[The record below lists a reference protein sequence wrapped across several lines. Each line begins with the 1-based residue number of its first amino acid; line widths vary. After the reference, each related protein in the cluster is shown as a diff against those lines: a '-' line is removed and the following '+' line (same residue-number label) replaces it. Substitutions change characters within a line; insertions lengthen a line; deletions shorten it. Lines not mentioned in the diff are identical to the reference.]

1 MYALPLAVFSM
12 FHFTS
17 GAAMSGMIPSW
28 LPGGVFWVYLTGA
41 ALLAAAVSIV
51 IQKKVALAT
60 LLLGIMLLTF
70 VLVLH
75 LPGVLGGGEG
85 LKPVCRCCSKTWLWP
100 VQPFT
105 FQVIQHNCIG
115 SHRKGVINHYQLNK
129 NYSTVM
135 FFFSHCKLNS

>member
-1 MYALPLAVFSM
+1 M

-85 LKPVCRCCSKTWLWP
+85 AQTSMSMLLKDLAMAGAAFYISG
-100 VQPFT
+100 
-105 FQVIQHNCIG
+105 H
-115 SHRKGVINHYQLNK
+115 
-129 NYSTVM
+129 ST
-135 FFFSHCKLNS
+135 